1 MICETCGEPLPPF
14 TRVCPYCETPQ
25 RPVASSPSSARPGQ
39 SAPPPCQTVDIESGL
54 PTVDEALAKFDRALF
69 LAQQRGTPLLRVI
82 HGWGSSTGGAS
93 QIRPAIRRHLAAL
106 AERRAIR
113 SYLPGDRYSHTLPD
127 GLSLLRRHPVLRL
140 TERTDRLNPGI
151 TFVEP

>member
-1 MICETCGEPLPPF
+1 MICETCGEPLPPGV
-14 TRVCPYCETPQ
+14 RVCPWCETPV
-25 RPVASSPSSARPGQ
+25 RPALRDAASPRAPG
-39 SAPPPCQTVDIESGL
+39 APPCQTVDIEAGL

-69 LAQQRGTPLLRVI
+69 LARQNGTPLLRVV
-82 HGWGSSTGGAS
+82 HGWGSSTGGGS
-93 QIRPAIRRHLAAL
+93 FIRPALRRHLAAL

-113 SYLPGDRYSHTLPD
+113 SFLPGDRYSHALPD